1 MVMHVLLPVVQFAT
15 MQVKI
20 QLRIPWEVC
29 VFAAGSED
37 INQPPGTGNG
47 VVVAMD
53 GFLAVIGWYMSCIMT
68 FMWTQRWSRHP
79 GDIFSDASR

>member
-1 MVMHVLLPVVQFAT
+1 

-20 QLRIPWEVC
+20 QLRIPWEIC

-53 GFLAVIGWYMSCIMT
+53 GYLIAVIGWYMSLAIMT
-68 FMWTQRWSRHP
+68 FHVDQRWSRHP
-79 GDIFSDASR
+79 GDIFSDASRWNQ